1 MATVTLRVRNDNFW
15 FEPIVL
21 DDITWETS
29 RKESPS
35 KLTFTVVKDDLVG
48 FNEGSEVR
56 LLIDGKDVFFGY
68 VFEKTRN
75 KNHHI
80 EVLAYDQLRYL
91 QNKAT
96 YRIYGVRA
104 DQLISCIA
112 KDFRLKTGSL
122 VNTGCVIP
130 IVDEQD
136 VSLFDIV
143 QNAIDET
150 VRLTGKL
157 YYLYDDCG
165 YLTLKNIKDSIV
177 PLLVDKDTAE
187 DFDYKTSI
195 DSETYNRI
203 VIAEDS
209 DGKQKGVYTEVTDMK
224 SVGQWG
230 VLQYF
235 ESGYKG
241 KNPLNKAKTLL
252 KLHNHVTRSLTIND
266 CLGDIRVRAGT
277 SVYVDLSLGDK
288 TLDNQ
293 LLLVEKA
300 THKFKEGHHSMD
312 LSVIGHREFYG
323 E

>member
-1 MATVTLRVRNDNFW
+1 MPKVTLTVRNDKFL
-15 FEPIVL
+15 FEPIIL

-29 RKESPS
+29 RKETPS

-91 QNKAT
+91 QSKTT
-96 YRIYGVRA
+96 YRMYGVRA
-104 DQLISCIA
+104 DQIISRIA

-122 VNTGCVIP
+122 VNTGYVIP
-130 IVDEQD
+130 TFDEQD
-136 VSLFDIV
+136 VSLFDMV
-143 QNAIDET
+143 QDAIDET
-150 VRLTGKL
+150 VKETGKL

-203 VIAEDS
+203 VIAEED
-209 DGKQKGVYTEVTDMK
+209 DKQASGVYKVAMDERTAA
-224 SVGQWG
+224 QWG

-241 KNPLNKAKTLL
+241 TNALNKAKTLL
-252 KLHNHVTRSLTIND
+252 KLHNQVTRSLTLND

-277 SVYVDLSLGDK
+277 SVYVDLNLGDK

-312 LSVIGHREFYG
+312 LSVIGHKEFYG